1 MCDKAAVTSKM
12 IKRLFTAL
20 YADENTWVKKWVFL
34 YIKILIILTL
44 IKILM
49 KMILIPLFLSDAWL
63 VILNSKSAK
72 HLKKKISG
80 ELMPVVSHP
89 KKWWNFCMS
98 EGDKKK

>member
-12 IKRLFTAL
+12 IKKLFTAL

-34 YIKILIILTL
+34 YIKIL
-44 IKILM
+44 KILM